1 VSRLGVQLLTAAVFV
16 LAWMR
21 FSALEPKRESG
32 ILPIDPPTPYFR
44 YLGPNST
51 SGRVLVVHGLDVSKE
66 VMQFVAAALADGGFE
81 AYAIDLPGHGDSD
94 STFKTE
100 LAERTIQNA
109 KTYLGDDLIV
119 LGHSLGAGL
128 LLDLAATEHFSTM
141 VLLAPPPISVS
152 EIRADRVLVATG
164 ELDIPRIRS
173 FASIATDVGNPN
185 VEAWILPWGG
195 HSAPVLN
202 PGYIR
207 RVVEWLGGSGAQTR
221 TVARMFWL
229 ATMFSGAVAFGVA
242 LIPGRSVEPVKTPV
256 AEVLVCYVVACGI
269 SLVMLKIV
277 NPVAWI
283 RLFVTDYLI
292 GFLFITGC
300 VLLGA
305 RAKARDYITAS
316 NLTGLLKGLAAAAFV
331 VVVLGK
337 IVSSHVLHASLSDG
351 RWWRFPFIVLA
362 GLPLFLSDELFIRRL
377 HPRWKSA
384 AIAILT
390 RILLLAFLL
399 TGALSLNREDA
410 FLVLIAPLV
419 AALWLALWFAAG
431 VVHRYTQ
438 DPIAA
443 AVFAAIVQGWAFAV
457 WFVTTGS
464 S

>member
-1 VSRLGVQLLTAAVFV
+1 
-16 LAWMR
+16 
-21 FSALEPKRESG
+21 
-32 ILPIDPPTPYFR
+32 
-44 YLGPNST
+44 
-51 SGRVLVVHGLDVSKE
+51 
-66 VMQFVAAALADGGFE
+66 
-81 AYAIDLPGHGDSD
+81 
-94 STFKTE
+94 
-100 LAERTIQNA
+100 
-109 KTYLGDDLIV
+109 
-119 LGHSLGAGL
+119 
-128 LLDLAATEHFSTM
+128 
-141 VLLAPPPISVS
+141 
-152 EIRADRVLVATG
+152 
-164 ELDIPRIRS
+164 
-173 FASIATDVGNPN
+173 
-185 VEAWILPWGG
+185 
-195 HSAPVLN
+195 
-202 PGYIR
+202 
-207 RVVEWLGGSGAQTR
+207 
-221 TVARMFWL
+221 MFWL